1 MSDIKLSG
9 YPVAP
14 PPNCKADAASGAAMA
29 AIEPMAAKGTGP
41 DKSFAEILATLPEPM
56 QVLLASLED
65 YTFSLGDDVQ
75 RKELRLYVALKR
87 LKTLL
92 RLFCTRKTACSCFSM
107 WTLLIRPTEVI
118 SFVHT
123 LHR

>member
-9 YPVAP
+9 YPLAP
-14 PPNCKADAASGAAMA
+14 PPNRKADAASGAAMA

-87 LKTLL
+87 LKNFATVVLHKKNCL
-92 RLFCTRKTACSCFSM
+92 QLF
-107 WTLLIRPTEVI
+107 
-118 SFVHT
+118 
-123 LHR
+123 LHVDTIDPAH